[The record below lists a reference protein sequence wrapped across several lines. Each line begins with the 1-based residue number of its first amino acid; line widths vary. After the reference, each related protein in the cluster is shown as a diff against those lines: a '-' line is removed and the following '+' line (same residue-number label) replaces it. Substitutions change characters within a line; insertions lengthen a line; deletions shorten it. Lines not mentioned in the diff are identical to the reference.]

1 MKNRSKGRRPLD
13 EQSRKGR
20 RPLDEQ
26 SRKGRRP
33 LDPGKGLILCNPF

>member
-1 MKNRSKGRRPLD
+1 MKNRSKGL
-13 EQSRKGR
+13 

-33 LDPGKGLILCNPF
+33 LDPGKGLVLCNPF